1 MAATTFSVIVPIGP
15 EYNLPN
21 NNQRAYWTGA
31 MQPNSHTGGG
41 FSEIWDRFFKLKFF
55 VVVFFAETS
64 SGYLG
69 TSPGSIEMVS

>member
-31 MQPNSHTGGG
+31 MQPNSHTEVTTLTT
-41 FSEIWDRFFKLKFF
+41 EILISSLKWL
-55 VVVFFAETS
+55 A
-64 SGYLG
+64 
-69 TSPGSIEMVS
+69 I

>member
-31 MQPNSHTGGG
+31 MQPNSHTGVTTLIT
-41 FSEIWDRFFKLKFF
+41 EILISSLKWL
-55 VVVFFAETS
+55 A
-64 SGYLG
+64 
-69 TSPGSIEMVS
+69 I